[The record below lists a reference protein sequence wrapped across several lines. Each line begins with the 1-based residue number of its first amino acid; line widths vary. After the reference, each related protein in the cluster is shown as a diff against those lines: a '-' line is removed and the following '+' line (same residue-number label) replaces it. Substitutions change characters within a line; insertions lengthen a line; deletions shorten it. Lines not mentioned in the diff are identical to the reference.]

1 MTLFPAVS
9 RLSKRRAADHMRL
22 SRRSDSTSRLFF
34 EPTIKADDDLT
45 LIIAKH
51 TGESMDL
58 AVDHKI

>member
-1 MTLFPAVS
+1 
-9 RLSKRRAADHMRL
+9 MRL